1 MFKLLII
8 SLLITISNAQKP
20 TSTQIDKLI
29 LKGEKMASV
38 LCSKEKLPNYKTS
51 IEATMVNIETS
62 LACSKLSSSKLKAIA
77 YYLQKGISKKSEHIV
92 VPKNAKCP
100 VCGMFVS
107 KYPKWSAKI
116 VIEKKEL
123 YFDGVKDM
131 MKYYIFDGDFKYNRE
146 KISQIIVSDYYT
158 LEAIDAK
165 EAFFVKGSN
174 IYGPMGHELIA
185 FKDEKSANSFKDD
198 HAGKSIVK
206 FKDITADSITKLD

>member
-1 MFKLLII
+1 MFKLLLI
-8 SLLITISNAQKP
+8 SLLITLSNAQKP
-20 TSTQIDKLI
+20 SSSQIDKLI
-29 LKGEKMASV
+29 LKGEKITSV
-38 LCSKEKLPNYKTS
+38 MCSKEKLPPYNTS
-51 IEATMVNIETS
+51 IEVTMVNIEKS

-77 YYLQKGISKKSEHIV
+77 YYLQKGSTKKKQHIA

-116 VIEKKEL
+116 IREDKEL

-131 MKYYIFDGDFKYNRE
+131 MKYYIFDGDFEYDRE
-146 KISQIIVSDYYT
+146 KINSILVSDYYT
-158 LEAIDAK
+158 LEAIDAR

-174 IYGPMGHELIA
+174 IYGPMGHELIP

-206 FKDITADSITKLD
+206 FKDITANSIMKLD